1 MNQLLAHASQLLV
14 ANFATIADS
23 TFLCWCV
30 CLSARLTLDS
40 LAKHCALMAP
50 YSMEL

>member
-30 CLSARLTLDS
+30 CLSARLTLTPWQNT
-40 LAKHCALMAP
+40 AP
-50 YSMEL
+50 LWHPCPWS